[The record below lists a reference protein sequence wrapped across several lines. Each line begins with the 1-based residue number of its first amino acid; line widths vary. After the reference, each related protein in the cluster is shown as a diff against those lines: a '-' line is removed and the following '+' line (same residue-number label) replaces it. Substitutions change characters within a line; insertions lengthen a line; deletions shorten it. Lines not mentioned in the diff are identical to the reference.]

1 MNLSYGLAKI
11 GIATITNASTQFA
24 DSTDL
29 GIQTNFQQ
37 NTVLIPAKGSIATL
51 KTTAPTSAGSGYSL
65 PLNGTV
71 LCGVSGGTGTGAQ
84 VAVRTI
90 PSGLIIAGSSVNVT
104 AGFANFQNNLQ
115 LAFDPEATDPYTWA
129 STTSTGAAM
138 PDKVTGP
145 VTTTAITSTGG
156 SGSGATFLVS
166 VNNGSVSKV
175 TVSAVGSGYKIGD
188 IITLTVANLQIPMNV
203 ANDNGSAVAQPTRIQ
218 GDIKLFLTEENIT
231 GQVTYIENILI
242 GGSGY
247 SVDDILTLQEV
258 GSSQIG
264 TATIT
269 VGALDLGQSLN
280 SSPNNIYP
288 RAIMISTAGATAAA
302 PAEVTV
308 KDLAGNSV
316 TMEGLVTGVIRPFEF
331 TQVTLAGGEPAIG
344 DITIYY

>member
-156 SGSGATFLVS
+156 SGTGATFLVS

-175 TVSAVGSGYKIGD
+175 TVSAAGSGYKIGD
-188 IITLTVANLQIPMNV
+188 IITLSVTNLQAAMNV
-203 ANDNGSAVAQPTRIQ
+203 ANNNQPTLIQ

-231 GQVTYIENILI
+231 GQIIEIVRFI
-242 GGSGY
+242 GGTGY
-247 SVDDILTLQEV
+247 VVGEVLTLQEV
-258 GSSQIG
+258 GSSKIG
-264 TATIT
+264 TATVT
-269 VGALDLGQSLN
+269 VATLETLGLN
-280 SSPNNIYP
+280 TPGPINKYP
-288 RAIMISTAGATAAA
+288 TGIMNTGTAGAI
-302 PAEVTV
+302 VV
-308 KDLAGNSV
+308 KDTTGNTV
-316 TMEGLVTGVIRPFEF
+316 VLGAMQPGVIRPIAFS
-331 TQVTLAGGEPAIG
+331 QVMDAAAGTIPAVGE
-344 DITIYY
+344 ITILYR